1 MQNAKRRARYTLLC
15 CALVAVLP
23 AYLFAQGSGLPLG
36 NPAYHILD
44 RLEIKTGRPAP
55 FHSSLKYYLR
65 GDAAAYALG
74 IDTALL
80 PLTIRDRRDLYY
92 IFRDNNE
99 WLATARFPTRIAGPR
114 ESIYSDTIITQVE
127 ASMENPRYIM
137 REKPYLGFLY
147 PTPAN
152 MVEVND
158 KFFHIRVNPLL
169 DFKLAKA
176 KDDSELVFTNL
187 RGIEL
192 RSGID
197 DRIYLYFNILETQ
210 ARFPGYV
217 NERIR
222 RDRAVPGAGLYK
234 EYQSQIF
241 DITNGYDF
249 LNGQGYLAFN
259 LSRHVGLQFG
269 YGRNF
274 IGNGYRSLL
283 LSDFSNN
290 YLYLKAN
297 WRVWKLHYQN
307 LFLELAA
314 QSNAGLGANEVLPRK
329 YMAAHYLS
337 FQARPNLSFG
347 VLEGVV
353 FGRQGGGFELQYLNP
368 VILYRAVEH
377 GLGSPD
383 NVLIGLDAKWNFLR
397 HFQLYG
403 QLMLDEFKFNE
414 LFIERRGWWANKFG
428 MQAGLKYINAFG
440 LDHLDLQAE
449 FNQARPYTYTHRDSS
464 SSYTH
469 YNQPLAHPLG
479 ANFREALFIA
489 RYQPLKK
496 LFLEGRFIHAE
507 FGEDGPGEN
516 WGGNLLL
523 SHNSR
528 EQEYGNVIGQG
539 LTATTSLLGLDATYA
554 LAHNVFLDL
563 HYFYRKKDSEDDK
576 LDDTTQYFGG
586 GVRINIGRQR
596 MDF

>member
-1 MQNAKRRARYTLLC
+1 MQQRAKIIWMAW
-15 CALVAVLP
+15 AVVV
-23 AYLFAQGSGLPLG
+23 LFGFPGMLAGQGSGLPLG

-44 RLEIKTGRPAP
+44 RLEIKTGRPTP

-65 GDAAAYALG
+65 SDVAAYALG
-74 IDTALL
+74 VDTARI

-99 WLATARFPTRIAGPR
+99 WLVTSRFPTRIAGPR
-114 ESIYSDTIITQVE
+114 ESIYSDTLVTQVE
-127 ASMENPRYIM
+127 ASMENPRYTM

-152 MVEVND
+152 MVEVNQ
-158 KFFHIRVNPLL
+158 KFFHIRANPLL
-169 DFKLAKA
+169 DFKLAREQ
-176 KDDSELVFTNL
+176 DDSELIFNNL
-187 RGIEL
+187 RGMEL
-192 RSGID
+192 RAGID
-197 DRIYLYFNILETQ
+197 DRIFVYFNIVETQ
-210 ARFPGYV
+210 ARFPNYV
-217 NERIR
+217 NQRIA
-222 RDRAVPGAGLYK
+222 RDQAIPGAGLYK
-234 EYQSQIF
+234 TYQSQIF

-337 FQARPNLSFG
+337 FQALPSLSFG
-347 VLEGVV
+347 IFESVV
-353 FGRQGGGFELQYLNP
+353 FSRPGGGFEFQYLNP
-368 VILYRAVEH
+368 VILYRTVEH

-403 QLMLDEFKFNE
+403 QLMLDEFKFKE

-428 MQAGLKYINAFG
+428 MQAGLKYVNAFG

-489 RYQPLKK
+489 RYQPFKRVQ
-496 LFLEGRFIHAE
+496 LEGRFIRSE
-507 FGEDGPGEN
+507 FGEDGEGQN

-528 EQEYGNVIGQG
+528 ELEYGNETGQG
-539 LTATTSLLGLDATYA
+539 INAKTSLLGLDVTYA

-576 LDDTTQYFGG
+576 RDDTTQYFGG
-586 GVRINIGRQR
+586 GVRINIGKQR

>member
-1 MQNAKRRARYTLLC
+1 MPYTNTDAFRSFLLFC
-15 CALVAVLP
+15 LLVALFP
-23 AYLFAQGSGLPLG
+23 ATLAGQGSGLPLG

-44 RLEIKTGRPAP
+44 RLEIKTGRPTP
-55 FHSSLKYYLR
+55 YHSSLKYYLR
-65 GDAAAYALG
+65 SDVAAYALG
-74 IDTALL
+74 IDTALI
-80 PLTIRDRRDLYY
+80 PLTIKDRRDLYY

-99 WLATARFPTRIAGPR
+99 WLVTSRFPTRIAGPR

-127 ASMENPRYIM
+127 ASMENPRYTM

-152 MVEVND
+152 MVEVNE
-158 KFFHIRVNPLL
+158 KFFHIRVNPVL

-176 KDDSELVFTNL
+176 RDDDELIFNNL
-187 RGIEL
+187 RGVEL

-210 ARFPGYV
+210 ARFPDYV
-217 NERIR
+217 NRRIR
-222 RDRAVPGAGLYK
+222 HDGAIPGAGLYK
-234 EYQSQIF
+234 EYESQVF

-249 LNGQGYLAFN
+249 LNGQGYLGFN
-259 LSRHVGLQFG
+259 LTRHVGLQFG

-274 IGNGYRSLL
+274 IGNGYRSVL

-314 QSNAGLGANEVLPRK
+314 EPPAANQLLPRK

-337 FQARPNLSFG
+337 FQATPNLSFG
-347 VLEGVV
+347 VFESVV
-353 FGRQGGGFELQYLNP
+353 FGRADGGFEFQYLNP
-368 VILYRAVEH
+368 VILYRTAEQ

-383 NVLIGLDAKWNFLR
+383 NVLIGFDAKWNFLNR
-397 HFQLYG
+397 FQLYG

-414 LFIERRGWWANKFG
+414 IFIERRGWWGNKYG

-440 LDHLDLQAE
+440 LDHFDLQAE
-449 FNQARPYTYTHRDSS
+449 FNQARPYTYFHRDSL

-489 RYQPLKK
+489 RYHPFKK
-496 LFLEGRFIHAE
+496 VWLEGRFIRAE

-516 WGGNLLL
+516 WGGDLLK
-523 SHNSR
+523 SHNTR
-528 EQEYGNVIGQG
+528 EQSYDNEIGQG
-539 LTATTSLLGLDATYA
+539 IAATTSLLGLDVTYG
-554 LAHNVFLDL
+554 LAHNVFIDL

-576 LDDTTQYFGG
+576 LDDSTQYFGG
-586 GVRINIGRQR
+586 GVRINIGKQR